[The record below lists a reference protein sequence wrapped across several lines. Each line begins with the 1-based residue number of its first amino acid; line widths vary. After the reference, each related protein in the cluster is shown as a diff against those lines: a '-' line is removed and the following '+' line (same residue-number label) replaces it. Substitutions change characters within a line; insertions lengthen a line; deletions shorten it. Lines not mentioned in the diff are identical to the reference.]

1 LRRELPAVAAAELAA
16 VPACAE
22 LPAVAAAELPAVR
35 TTELPA
41 IPAAELPAVRTTEL
55 PAVPAAAELPGVR
68 LSDSSLMTRADIAA
82 AFADRALGNV
92 EVTRPTVGVLVR
104 LADHRGVVGGAGRD
118 DVGVAVR

>member
-1 LRRELPAVAAAELAA
+1 LGLRRELPAVAAAGLPA

-22 LPAVAAAELPAVR
+22 LPAVRAAAELPVIPAAAELPAVR
-35 TTELPA
+35 A
-41 IPAAELPAVRTTEL
+41 F
-55 PAVPAAAELPGVR
+55 
-68 LSDSSLMTRADIAA
+68 DSPLMTRADIAA

-104 LADHRGVVGGAGRD
+104 LADHRGVGGTGKD

>member
-1 LRRELPAVAAAELAA
+1 MGLRRELPAVPAAELPA

-22 LPAVAAAELPAVR
+22 LPAVPAAELPGVRATELRAVPACAELPAVP
-35 TTELPA
+35 T
-41 IPAAELPAVRTTEL
+41 
-55 PAVPAAAELPGVR
+55 AELPGVR
-68 LSDSSLMTRADIAA
+68 LSDSPLMTNADIAA

-104 LADHRGVVGGAGRD
+104 LADHRGVGGAGRD